1 MPYVKR
7 LVMQGFK
14 SFVKKTEI
22 PFTPEINVILGPN
35 GSGKSNVMD
44 ALCFVLGRLS
54 IKSMRAAKAKNLIFM
69 GSKTVGPAKE
79 ATVEIVFD
87 NEENIFSV
95 EGSELSI
102 KRTVRKNGQSIY
114 KINNHIKTR
123 QEVLSVLAQAGI
135 DPHGFNIILQGEI
148 QNFVRMHTEERR
160 KIIEEVSGIAIYESR
175 KQKSL
180 KELTK
185 TEEKLKEIGAIL
197 KERTIYLNNLEKE
210 RQQALK
216 YKKLEEDIKK
226 FRVSILSSDLN
237 KTLKESSVID
247 SDIEKKNKEI
257 DKIKTQITKIEAEI
271 MNAEAKIV
279 SINSTMQQSTGLEQE
294 KLNREITNLRA
305 SLAGVN
311 VNIENNEKKLSQLVK
326 QKADLNQTIIDGEES
341 ISKIKNEMSGKK
353 PKKKEDK
360 QKEVDSK
367 TRSLDNLEEQK
378 KKFYMMRTELK
389 STREKINEKKL
400 ELQNNNSDVEFITKQ
415 IRSFAREIF
424 DKNTTEIKI
433 DALKV
438 SLSEKKHLLNDL
450 RQREI
455 ELEKISYNNEY
466 EIERQNKLIANISK
480 MDTCPICKSKITE
493 KHIHEIKDEINP
505 KIEVLGKQVS
515 ASDRE
520 LGQIY
525 ERKKIFEQEIEN
537 LIGEINKRD
546 SDLIKLQ
553 NVNEKEKQIK
563 SFLEKINLL
572 EGEISM
578 LSRKQK
584 EFEKRLDSDLDI
596 EQRYETLRLEI
607 QEISILDSEDLD
619 SEVLFRKRELERS
632 KISLKQILREEIEIK
647 EELTILI
654 SNKNKNLKELEI
666 KNKQEEELTKKFQK
680 LIEQRDELG
689 RKIRQDESISS
700 QEQNKIYNL
709 DKEINDF
716 KIEKARVNAITENL
730 QSELIKYPGIEII
743 KMPKEKLVEKL
754 VSTQEAF
761 DKIGTVNMRSL
772 EVYEEIQKEYESVQT
787 KVNIIEKEK
796 EGILRIIHQIDI
808 KKKKTF
814 LKTLTEI
821 NEIFS
826 RNFSQLS
833 TKGQVYLE
841 LEDKKEPFEGGVTIV
856 VKTGHGKYFDVTS
869 LSGGEQTIV
878 ALSLIFAIQELNPYA
893 FYVLDEID
901 AALDKR
907 NSERL
912 ANLLK
917 RYMAKGQYIVISHN
931 DEVINQAST
940 LYGVSMHDG
949 LSKVVSLKV

>member
-311 VNIENNEKKLSQLVK
+311 VKIENNEKKLSQLVK

-505 KIEVLGKQVS
+505 KIGVLGKQVS
-515 ASDRE
+515 ASDKE

-525 ERKKIFEQEIEN
+525 ERKKIFEQQIEN
-537 LIGEINKRD
+537 LIVEINKRD

-584 EFEKRLDSDLDI
+584 EFEKRLD
-596 EQRYETLRLEI
+596 
-607 QEISILDSEDLD
+607 
-619 SEVLFRKRELERS
+619 
-632 KISLKQILREEIEIK
+632 
-647 EELTILI
+647 
-654 SNKNKNLKELEI
+654 
-666 KNKQEEELTKKFQK
+666 
-680 LIEQRDELG
+680 
-689 RKIRQDESISS
+689 
-700 QEQNKIYNL
+700 
-709 DKEINDF
+709 
-716 KIEKARVNAITENL
+716 
-730 QSELIKYPGIEII
+730 
-743 KMPKEKLVEKL
+743 
-754 VSTQEAF
+754 
-761 DKIGTVNMRSL
+761 
-772 EVYEEIQKEYESVQT
+772 
-787 KVNIIEKEK
+787 
-796 EGILRIIHQIDI
+796 
-808 KKKKTF
+808 
-814 LKTLTEI
+814 
-821 NEIFS
+821 
-826 RNFSQLS
+826 
-833 TKGQVYLE
+833 
-841 LEDKKEPFEGGVTIV
+841 
-856 VKTGHGKYFDVTS
+856 
-869 LSGGEQTIV
+869 
-878 ALSLIFAIQELNPYA
+878 
-893 FYVLDEID
+893 
-901 AALDKR
+901 
-907 NSERL
+907 
-912 ANLLK
+912 
-917 RYMAKGQYIVISHN
+917 
-931 DEVINQAST
+931 
-940 LYGVSMHDG
+940 
-949 LSKVVSLKV
+949 

>member
-185 TEEKLKEIGAIL
+185 TEEKLKEISAIL

>member
-378 KKFYMMRTELK
+378 KKFYTMRTELK